1 MSDLN
6 HQDFSTTQSD
16 KQPAPNTIASAATI
30 APNTLMTF
38 VTGTVQVAN
47 VTPPM
52 SGQHMLILVFTDAA
66 PGTFL
71 TTGNVLN
78 AIVPT
83 QNLPTFLF
91 YDPKTAK
98 YTGGTL
104 NLT

>member
-6 HQDFSTTQSD
+6 HQNFATVQSRL
-16 KQPAPNTIASAATI
+16 QPFPNTIASATTI
-30 APNTLMTF
+30 APSTFITF
-38 VTGTVQVAN
+38 VSGTEQIGT
-47 VTPPM
+47 VTPPV
-52 SGQHMLILVFTDAA
+52 SGQHMLVFIFTTTT

-83 QNLPTFLF
+83 QNLPTFLV
-91 YDPKTAK
+91 YDPAQAK
-98 YTGGTL
+98 YYGCAS